1 MKNYWGTFT
10 GKDEEMGRNISAK
23 EAQMDETVRK
33 LQNFARRMCKEN
45 GIPEQVFTQLTCDDT
60 VHPALWSKL
69 SKAQQ
74 TFATDLAARYL
85 AAMPDTAEMYS

>member
-10 GKDEEMGRNISAK
+10 GKELQMGKDIVAK
-23 EAQMDETVRK
+23 EEQMAETLRK
-33 LQNFARRMCKEN
+33 MQNFAHRQCKEN
-45 GIPEQVFTQLTCDDT
+45 GISEMVFTQLVCNDEA
-60 VHPALWSKL
+60 HPALWSKL

-74 TFATDLAARYL
+74 VFATDLVARYL